1 MSIDKWLDDE
11 DKIEEK
17 KRREQIYNSLSK
29 EERKDLKQ
37 QKIRE
42 LVKKSKQTEILSE
55 KRKDFLNNIIEFKDW
70 LDNRTYIKGDIER
83 IETWVENLYYI
94 LRANIESQNSQYGE
108 EEKKIL
114 IKNYHSIP
122 VNFLDEKTRIAINK
136 KLKGMKRTNSD
147 NYYLRKL
154 KSTVREKL
162 KEKEYF
168 EILRDIL
175 ELI

>member
-11 DKIEEK
+11 DAIEEK
-17 KRREQIYNSLSK
+17 KKREQIYNSLSK

-55 KRKDFLNNIIEFKDW
+55 KRKDFLNSIIEFKDW
-70 LDNRTYIKGDIER
+70 LDNRTYLKGDIER
-83 IETWVENLYYI
+83 IKTWVENLYYI
-94 LRANIESQNSQYGE
+94 LRANIESQNSQYSE

-114 IKNYHSIP
+114 IKNYNSIP
-122 VNFLDEKTRIAINK
+122 ANFLDEKTRIAINK

-154 KSTVREKL
+154 KATVREKL

>member
-11 DKIEEK
+11 DTIEEK
-17 KRREQIYNSLSK
+17 KKREEIYKSLSK

-37 QKIRE
+37 QKIRG
-42 LVKKSKQTEILSE
+42 LVKKSKQTEILID
-55 KRKDFLNNIIEFKDW
+55 KRKDLLNNVIEFKNW

-94 LRANIESQNSQYGE
+94 LRANIESQNSHYGE
-108 EEKKIL
+108 EKKKVL
-114 IKNYHSIP
+114 IQNYYSIP
-122 VNFLDEKTRIAINK
+122 ANFIDEKTRIAINK

-154 KSTVREKL
+154 KSTVRERL
-162 KEKEYF
+162 KEKEYY

-175 ELI
+175 ES

>member
-11 DKIEEK
+11 DTIEEK
-17 KRREQIYNSLSK
+17 KKREEIYKSLST

-37 QKIRE
+37 QKIRN
-42 LVKKSKQTEILSE
+42 LVNKSKQTEILND
-55 KRKDFLNNIIEFKDW
+55 KKKDLLNNVLEFKDW

-83 IETWVENLYYI
+83 IETWIENLYYI
-94 LRANIESQNSQYGE
+94 LRANIESQNSHYGE
-108 EEKKIL
+108 EEKKIQ
-114 IKNYHSIP
+114 IQNYNSIP

-136 KLKGMKRTNSD
+136 KLKGIKRTNSD
-147 NYYLRKL
+147 DYYLRKL

>member
-11 DKIEEK
+11 DTVEQKK
-17 KRREQIYNSLSK
+17 KREEIYNSLSK

-37 QKIRE
+37 QKIRNM
-42 LVKKSKQTEILSE
+42 VQKSKQMEILSE
-55 KRKDFLNNIIEFKDW
+55 KRKDLLNSVIEFKDW

-94 LRANIESQNSQYGE
+94 LRENIESHNRHYDE
-108 EEKKIL
+108 EERKIL
-114 IKNYHSIP
+114 VQNYQSIP
-122 VNFLDEKTRIAINK
+122 PKFLDEKTRIALNK

-175 ELI
+175 ELN